1 MKEGDVTGRDYFSEW
16 SKLYDVARFSQ
27 EIKRIKKFKQGG
39 KVLDI
44 GCATGSFMKMV
55 HLEGFE
61 PYGVDVSS
69 FAVDYIKNTYGF
81 PAFVG
86 FLAESN
92 FDKGM
97 FDIVT
102 MHHVIEHIPN
112 PVKFLLNEVK
122 PILKDNGLLVAEV
135 PNFGSFE
142 SKINREEW
150 EDLKPWEHLNQFTPE
165 TLRLCLE
172 KAGFR
177 VIKTATYS
185 PQTHRLLWRY
195 PQLLSFI
202 GLPESVIKQIAHL
215 IRLYLK
221 DKDSKDKAE
230 GSSEG
235 LRDRTLLDDITRFL
249 VMPLDFLYSNL
260 RIGKY
265 LAIYAEPV

>member
-1 MKEGDVTGRDYFSEW
+1 M
-16 SKLYDVARFSQ
+16 
-27 EIKRIKKFKQGG
+27 
-39 KVLDI
+39 DI

-86 FLAESN
+86 FLADIN

-102 MHHVIEHIPN
+102 MHHVLEHIPS
-112 PVKFLLNEVK
+112 PVEFLKNEVR
-122 PILKDNGLLVAEV
+122 PILKDDGLLVIEV

-142 SKINREEW
+142 AKINREEW

-177 VIKTATYS
+177 VIKTTTYS
-185 PQTHRLLWRY
+185 PHTHRLLWRY

-202 GLPESVIKQIAHL
+202 GLPESVIKRIAHL

-221 DKDSKDKAE
+221 RQGSNKAE

-235 LRDRTLLDDITRFL
+235 LRDRTLLDDLTRFL
-249 VMPLDFLYSNL
+249 VTPLDILYSKL
-260 RIGKY
+260 RRGKY
-265 LAIYAEPV
+265 LTIYAEPV